1 MTEITESSD
10 FVEMV
15 LSPAGMENLLASDPP
30 LKIIGLG
37 PVDPDAARR
46 AVASMAALPLV
57 VVGVAP
63 AATPGE
69 SALADLTLEAGS
81 ADLRRVVTNIHANP
95 RASVALALLLR
106 GAERRSLSEGLV
118 AESATYS
125 ALQAGPEFSAWLAQ
139 RSGSGRAA
147 DHHPVVRIDR
157 DRDALH
163 ITLHRPEV
171 HNALNTEMRD
181 ALYEALLVAAS
192 DPSLRV
198 VLDGDGPSFCA
209 GGDLSEFGSLPDPA
223 NAHLVRLRR
232 SIGRLLSTMADRV
245 EVVLHGA
252 CLGAGIEL
260 PAFAGHVV
268 ARPGARL
275 GLPEIALGLVPGA
288 GGTVSVTRR
297 IGRHRTAL
305 LALSGEAVDAP
316 TALAWGLVDE
326 ISDAVVSRPG

>member
-1 MTEITESSD
+1 M
-10 FVEMV
+10 
-15 LSPAGMENLLASDPP
+15 
-30 LKIIGLG
+30 
-37 PVDPDAARR
+37 
-46 AVASMAALPLV
+46 
-57 VVGVAP
+57 
-63 AATPGE
+63 
-69 SALADLTLEAGS
+69 
-81 ADLRRVVTNIHANP
+81 RV
-95 RASVALALLLR
+95 
-106 GAERRSLSEGLV
+106 
-118 AESATYS
+118 
-125 ALQAGPEFSAWLAQ
+125 
-139 RSGSGRAA
+139 
-147 DHHPVVRIDR
+147 DR
-157 DRDALH
+157 DDHALH
-163 ITLHRPEV
+163 ITLHRPDV

-223 NAHLVRLRR
+223 SAHLVRLGR

-268 ARPGARL
+268 ARPDARL
-275 GLPEIALGLVPGA
+275 GLPEIALGLIPGA

-316 TALAWGLVDE
+316 TALAWGLVE
-326 ISDAVVSRPG
+326 MISDPVVSRAG